1 MRYIIILAFF
11 ISSTLLNAQENKTAP
26 EDLTGLR
33 AVGSPANPKVKMQ
46 WDRYHD
52 NAQITDFCKKL
63 AAAYPELVRFESI
76 GKSYE
81 GRDILM
87 LSVTDFKHGN
97 PDRKPGFYIDG
108 NIHSNELQGSEISM
122 YTAWYLAENYYSVP
136 FIKELLQDKIFYIA
150 PTINPDSRDYFIY
163 QPNTP
168 HSSRTGRRPFDNDGD
183 GLIAEDLYDDLDGDG
198 NIVMMRRK
206 SPSGQWKADPDF
218 PARMI
223 RVAPS
228 EVGEYEMLGFEG
240 IDNDGDGQVNEDI
253 TGTYDPNRDWGW
265 NWQPNYIQWGALFY
279 PGTLPETRAVKD
291 FILKHP
297 NIAGAQSYHNYGG
310 MLLRGPG
317 AASDE
322 AYYNG
327 SDVRI
332 YDALAKVGEK
342 VLPGYKYMVIHKD
355 LYTVYG
361 GEIDFLSLGRGIFTF
376 SNELMTGYK
385 MFNSKSENN
394 RQSQE
399 YHAFDKY
406 LLFGDAYVDWKP
418 FDHPQFGPIE
428 IGGAKKNYFRNHPGF
443 LLLEEAHR
451 NMAFTLYHAYHMP
464 KLEIIDIRV
473 EELSSKVHT
482 ITATIMNK
490 RMIPTHSA
498 HDIKYKIERPDH
510 IILEGMEV
518 IAGMR
523 VINDDFNISKEQKYM
538 PHRIEIDNIG
548 GMEAV
553 KVRWVAKGNLSNAK
567 IIADSRKGGLAEKK
581 VKE

>member
-1 MRYIIILAFF
+1 MKYIIFLACF
-11 ISSTLLNAQENKTAP
+11 IFPCLLSAQESRITP

-33 AVGSPANPKVKMQ
+33 AIGSPANPKVVMQ
-46 WDRYHD
+46 WNRYHD
-52 NAQITDFCKKL
+52 HAQIIDFCKKL
-63 AAAYPELVRFESI
+63 AAAYPELVKYESI
-76 GKSYE
+76 GKSFE
-81 GRDILM
+81 GRDIPM
-87 LSVTDFKHGN
+87 LQITDFNQGN

-108 NIHSNELQGSEISM
+108 NIHSNELQCSEISM
-122 YTAWYLAENYYSVP
+122 YTAWYLAENFYSVE

-163 QPNTP
+163 NPNTP
-168 HSSRTGRRPFDNDGD
+168 NSSRTGRRPFDNDGD

-206 SPSGQWKADPDF
+206 SPAGQWKVDPEY
-218 PARMI
+218 PTRMI
-223 RVAPS
+223 RVAPG
-228 EVGEYEMLGFEG
+228 EIGEYEMLGYEG

-279 PGTLPETRAVKD
+279 PGTLPETKAVKN
-291 FILKHP
+291 FIMSHP

-322 AYYNG
+322 SYYSR

-332 YDALAKVGEK
+332 YDAIAKVGEK
-342 VLPGYKYMVIHKD
+342 VLPGYKYMIIHKD

-385 MFNSKSENN
+385 MFNSEGDNS

-399 YHAFDKY
+399 YYAFDKY
-406 LLFGDAYVDWKP
+406 LLFGDAYVNWKP
-418 FDHPQFGPIE
+418 YDHPQFGKIE
-428 IGGAKKNYFRNHPGF
+428 IGGPKKNYFRNHPGF

-451 NMAFTLYHAYHMP
+451 NMAFTLYHSYHMP
-464 KLEIIDIRV
+464 KLEIIDVEV
-473 EELSSKVHT
+473 EEIAPKVYN

-498 HDIKYKIERPDH
+498 HDIKYKIERPDL
-510 IILEGMEV
+510 IKLEGMEV
-518 IAGMR
+518 IAGLH
-523 VINDDFNISKEQKYM
+523 VINKDFNINKEQKYQ
-538 PHRIEIDNIG
+538 PNQIEIENIG

-553 KVRWVAKGNLSNAK
+553 KVKWIAKGNLAKAK
-567 IIADSRKGGLAEKK
+567 IIADSMKGGLVERK
-581 VKE
+581 VQE